1 MTTQVGCVRRPTRRR
16 AKATKMSHARTT
28 KLMARLSRRFIAD
41 STNVP
46 AGQETT
52 DSSERTVPSPRPCPI
67 PKGRWGM
74 IASDSA
80 MGDSCRAL
88 IEPELQGKKLHEQ
101 PQAPAFVGGSVKAE
115 GVVSDDLAEDV
126 ERVGVGG

>member
-1 MTTQVGCVRRPTRRR
+1 MTTQLGRGCRPRRRR

-28 KLMARLSRRFIAD
+28 KLMASLSRRFIAD

-52 DSSERTVPSPRPCPI
+52 DSSERTVPSPRPSPLL
-67 PKGRWGM
+67 KGRGGM
-74 IASDSA
+74 VGSDSA

-88 IEPELQGKKLHEQ
+88 VEPELEGEELHEQ
-101 PQAPAFVGGSVKAE
+101 PQAPVFVGDRVKAE
-115 GVVSDDLAEDV
+115 GVVSEDLAEDV

>member
-28 KLMARLSRRFIAD
+28 KLMASLSRRFMAD

-67 PKGRWGM
+67 LKERGGM
-74 IASDSA
+74 VGSASA
-80 MGDSCRAL
+80 MGGSCRAL
-88 IEPELQGKKLHEQ
+88 VEPELQREKLHEQ
-101 PQAPAFVGGSVKAE
+101 PQAPAFVGGSGKT
-115 GVVSDDLAEDV
+115 ED
-126 ERVGVGG
+126 RKSTRLN